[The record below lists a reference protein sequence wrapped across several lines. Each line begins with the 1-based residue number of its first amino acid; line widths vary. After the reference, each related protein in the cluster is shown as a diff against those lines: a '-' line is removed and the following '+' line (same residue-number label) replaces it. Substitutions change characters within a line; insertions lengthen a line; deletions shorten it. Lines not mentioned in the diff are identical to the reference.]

1 MRTIGAAETSPLPP
15 LREQTRKAEKRSPS
29 PRYPQAPQPTNEL
42 ISMG

>member
-29 PRYPQAPQPTNEL
+29 PRYLQAQPTNEL